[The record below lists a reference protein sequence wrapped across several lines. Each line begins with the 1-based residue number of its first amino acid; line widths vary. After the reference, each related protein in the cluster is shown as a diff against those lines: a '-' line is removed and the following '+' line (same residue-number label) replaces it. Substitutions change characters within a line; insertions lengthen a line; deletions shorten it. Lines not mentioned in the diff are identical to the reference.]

1 MKVFQQVQGLV
12 VTIIGPVGVGKSTQI
27 RELERYFKSKDKHV
41 LVTYIKTNHLLS
53 YIVRR
58 SLMTVGLQENVSYSD
73 GIPRVFLRRDI
84 VKKLFPLLSYLDT
97 ISIIVKFL
105 TTVYVPFYLGAT
117 ILIEEGLTM
126 TLQTYLISY
135 PFFYGT
141 EPKVLPFLPRLL
153 SWAVNKKHLT
163 IVIDAVDEELD
174 VRRKS
179 RSYRRD
185 EAPEFVSLQ
194 RKGIRLL
201 SCENT
206 VFIDTTN
213 GTVESVHEEIIR
225 AIEKTNP
232 KRTT

>member
-1 MKVFQQVQGLV
+1 MKVYRQVQGLV

-27 RELERYFKSKDKHV
+27 RELEKYFRSRDQRV
-41 LVTYIKTNHLLS
+41 LVTFIKTNHVLS

-73 GIPRVFLRRDI
+73 GITRVFLRRDI
-84 VKKLFPLLSYLDT
+84 VRKLFPLLSYLDT

-105 TTVYVPFYLGAT
+105 ITVYIPFYLGST
-117 ILIEEGLTM
+117 ILIEEGLAM
-126 TLQTYLISY
+126 TLQTYLMSY

-153 SWAVNKKHLT
+153 SWTVNKKHLT

-174 VRRKS
+174 RRRKS
-179 RSYRRD
+179 RSCRRD
-185 EAPEFVSLQ
+185 EVPEFVSLQ

-201 SCENT
+201 DCGNT
-206 VFIDTTN
+206 VFINTTN
-213 GTVESVHEEIIR
+213 GTVESVHKEITK
-225 AIEKTNP
+225 AIEKAYS